1 MHLFLFTLL
10 AVSSILPSGLAL
22 PRRSSCPTSYGSP
35 PSPFPFPPPLPS
47 SSLPPND
54 VAPSLSPS
62 PAVLESTSTPLPT
75 TTSNP
80 GSGSTPVP
88 EQTYLDAHNAVRANH
103 GASPLQ
109 WSDELASKAQQW
121 AARCQFEHSGGQ
133 LGQFGGSH
141 LKSVEYLS

>member
-1 MHLFLFTLL
+1 MRLFLFTLL

-22 PRRSSCPTSYGSP
+22 PRRSSCPTTTYA
-35 PSPFPFPPPLPS
+35 PSPFPSPFPSP

-54 VAPSLSPS
+54 VTPSLSPS
-62 PAVLESTSTPLPT
+62 PAILEGTSTGDRLPT

-88 EQTYLDAHNAVRANH
+88 EQTYLDAHNTVRAKH
-103 GASPLQ
+103 GASPLE

-133 LGQFGGSH
+133 FGGSH
-141 LKSVEYLS
+141 LKSVEYCS